1 MGITVLLADRVPGV
15 RKKEKAL
22 LEKEIDIEVVGEAE
36 DESAAME
43 LIGSLRPQVVLT
55 DFSVRATGKVFAKQV
70 KSENPWTK
78 VLGVT
83 ELKCR
88 FVRNFLNVFGADE
101 LLDHKDLETKLIATL
116 RLVVRRE
123 G

>member
-36 DESAAME
+36 DDSTAME
-43 LIGSLRPQVVLT
+43 LMGSLRPQVVLT
-55 DFSVRATGKVFAKQV
+55 DFSVRATGRVSAKQV
-70 KSENPWTK
+70 KSENPGTK

-83 ELKCR
+83 ELKGR

>member
-36 DESAAME
+36 DDSTAME
-43 LIGSLRPQVVLT
+43 LMGSLRPQVVLT

-70 KSENPWTK
+70 KSENPGTK

-83 ELKCR
+83 ELKGR

-101 LLDHKDLETKLIATL
+101 LLDHKDLETKLIATV

>member
-70 KSENPWTK
+70 KSENPGTK

-83 ELKCR
+83 ELKGR

>member
-22 LEKEIDIEVVGEAE
+22 LEREIDIEVVGEAE
-36 DESAAME
+36 DESTAIE

-55 DFSVRATGKVFAKQV
+55 DFSIRPTGRVFAKQV
-70 KSENPWTK
+70 KSQNPGTK

-83 ELKCR
+83 ELKGR

-101 LLDHKDLETKLIATL
+101 LLDNKDFETKLIATL